1 MEAILDRVHKL
12 LALATSPNVHEAAA
26 AAARAQAL
34 IDAHRLHD
42 LLAGDPDDDPITDG
56 AEAPLEVARKLR
68 KWRIALASEL
78 AALHGCVAYTAS
90 TDDGEAIRLAGRA
103 DDREAVRALWGW
115 LVDRIQWLSATEGAG
130 RPRWWHDAFRVGA
143 VDTIVTRLRLARE
156 HARADL
162 DERALILLDPALT
175 ARAAAVERFAAD
187 QLRLK
192 PGRGLRVDARAYD
205 AGRRAAD
212 AVPLAPGRRR

>member
-1 MEAILDRVHKL
+1 MRAILV
-12 LALATSPNVHEAAA
+12 
-26 AAARAQAL
+26 
-34 IDAHRLHD
+34 
-42 LLAGDPDDDPITDG
+42 
-56 AEAPLEVARKLR
+56 
-68 KWRIALASEL
+68 
-78 AALHGCVAYTAS
+78 
-90 TDDGEAIRLAGRA
+90 GEALGSFLLFACVVGSGVMAERLAGGNV
-103 DDREAVRALWGW
+103 AVALIGN
-115 LVDRIQWLSATEGAG
+115 
-130 RPRWWHDAFRVGA
+130 VGA
-143 VDTIVTRLRLARE
+143 IAAMLYVLIAMLGPISGAHFNPAVTIVTRLRLARE